1 MGAIRRPLPNRQ
13 RRRMSIEVMVWL
25 RIEKGV
31 LSYDPEKAGP
41 AKLR

>member
-31 LSYDPEKAGP
+31 LSLTIPK
-41 AKLR
+41 KLVQPS